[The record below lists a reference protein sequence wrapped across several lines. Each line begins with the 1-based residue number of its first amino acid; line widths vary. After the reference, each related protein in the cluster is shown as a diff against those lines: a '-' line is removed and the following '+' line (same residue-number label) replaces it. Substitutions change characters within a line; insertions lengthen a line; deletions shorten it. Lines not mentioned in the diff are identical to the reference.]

1 MLEIDAIILT
11 NILQKEKD
19 AMVSA
24 LTKDGLLSFYA
35 RGVKDNKS
43 KNAAAV
49 NIGVLAKL
57 ELNEGRQGGLHL
69 KSGTLIKNLS
79 ARLNNLLDYASFNYA
94 IELAMKGSEAIEDKE
109 KAYEDLLSL
118 LEADDKASFIVHL
131 LIYIAHN
138 INLLGAKMKVDGCIK
153 CGDKH
158 HIVTYSLDDGG
169 LICDKHF
176 DNFLFKKYEKD
187 EINLFRFVFMAKQDD
202 TYRVDLDLSYYLNL
216 LDQFTRFL
224 NDSVGINIKSFSLF
238 KPFYKN

>member
-1 MLEIDAIILT
+1 MLEVDAIILT

-24 LTKDGLLSFYA
+24 LTKDGLLSFYS

-49 NIGVLAKL
+49 NVGVLAKL

-69 KSGTLIKNLS
+69 KSGTFIKNLS
-79 ARLNNLLDYASFNYA
+79 SNLNNLIDYACFNYA
-94 IELAMKGSEAIEDKE
+94 IELAMKGNEAIEDKE
-109 KAYEDLLSL
+109 KAYEELLKL
-118 LEADDKASFIVHL
+118 LESNDDASFIVHL

-158 HIVTYSLDDGG
+158 HIVAYSLDDGG

-176 DNFLFKKYEKD
+176 DNFLFKKCEKD
-187 EINLFRFVFMAKQDD
+187 EINLFRFTFMATQDD
-202 TYRVDLDLSYYLNL
+202 AYRVELDLTYYFNL
-216 LDQFTRFL
+216 LEQFTRFL
-224 NDSVGINIKSFSLF
+224 NDAIGINIKSFSLF